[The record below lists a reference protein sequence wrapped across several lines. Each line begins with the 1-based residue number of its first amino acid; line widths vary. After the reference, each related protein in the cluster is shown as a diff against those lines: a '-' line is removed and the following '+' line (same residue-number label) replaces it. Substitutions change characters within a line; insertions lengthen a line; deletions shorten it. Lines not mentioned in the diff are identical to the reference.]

1 MERKILLFAKLMSL
15 CFAGMG
21 LFSLCDL
28 FLTPKSQIQYVLA
41 HETETGYRSTS
52 KYGAQNFRDNYLH
65 CVSFRSHIPYRL
77 RPGYEIDTL
86 LLYQTPE
93 IRTQEAKD
101 YLLAQKMN
109 QARNTAKLGTQSSL
123 NISDETE
130 DFLVSKVP
138 VDLKTYY
145 DLEDGDSIRLFVS
158 PLRSKIVGY
167 TQFHWHDWLN
177 MSEKQMQA
185 SMNVINP
192 DLKQWLLTTQVFS
205 LIALVLCGITWMVKQ
220 FHISVGLFVFNCVI
234 TAMLHWVY

>member
-1 MERKILLFAKLMSL
+1 VERKILLFAKLMSL
-15 CFAGMG
+15 FFAGMG

-28 FLTPKSQIQYVLA
+28 ALTPKSQIQYVLA

-65 CVSFRSHIPYRL
+65 CVSFRSHVPYRL

-109 QARNTAKLGTQSSL
+109 QARNTAKLGTQASL

-138 VDLKTYY
+138 VDPVSLARLAQYERKTNASIDECDQSGSQTVAVNHPSVFFDCPGTLWYY
-145 DLEDGDSIRLFVS
+145 LDGKAISHIRRTVC
-158 PLRSKIVGY
+158 I
-167 TQFHWHDWLN
+167 
-177 MSEKQMQA
+177 
-185 SMNVINP
+185 
-192 DLKQWLLTTQVFS
+192 
-205 LIALVLCGITWMVKQ
+205 
-220 FHISVGLFVFNCVI
+220 
-234 TAMLHWVY
+234 

>member
-1 MERKILLFAKLMSL
+1 MSL
-15 CFAGMG
+15 FFAGMG

-28 FLTPKSQIQYVLA
+28 ALTPKSQIQYVLA

-65 CVSFRSHIPYRL
+65 CVSFRSHVPYRL

-109 QARNTAKLGTQSSL
+109 QARNTAKLGTQASL
-123 NISDETE
+123 NISNETE

-138 VDLKTYY
+138 VDHASIDECDQSGSQTVAVNHPSVFFDCPGTLWYY
-145 DLEDGDSIRLFVS
+145 LDGKAISHIRRTVC
-158 PLRSKIVGY
+158 I
-167 TQFHWHDWLN
+167 
-177 MSEKQMQA
+177 
-185 SMNVINP
+185 
-192 DLKQWLLTTQVFS
+192 
-205 LIALVLCGITWMVKQ
+205 
-220 FHISVGLFVFNCVI
+220 
-234 TAMLHWVY
+234 

>member
-28 FLTPKSQIQYVLA
+28 ALTPKSQIQYVLA

-65 CVSFRSHIPYRL
+65 CVSFRSHVPYRL

-109 QARNTAKLGTQSSL
+109 QARNTAKLGTQASL
-123 NISDETE
+123 NISDKTE

-138 VDLKTYY
+138 GSQNLLRPRRWRFYSFVCESAAIENCGLHPVSLARLAQYERKTNASIDECDQSGSQTVAVNHPSVFFDCPGTLWYY
-145 DLEDGDSIRLFVS
+145 LDGKAISHIRRTVC
-158 PLRSKIVGY
+158 I
-167 TQFHWHDWLN
+167 
-177 MSEKQMQA
+177 
-185 SMNVINP
+185 
-192 DLKQWLLTTQVFS
+192 
-205 LIALVLCGITWMVKQ
+205 
-220 FHISVGLFVFNCVI
+220 
-234 TAMLHWVY
+234 